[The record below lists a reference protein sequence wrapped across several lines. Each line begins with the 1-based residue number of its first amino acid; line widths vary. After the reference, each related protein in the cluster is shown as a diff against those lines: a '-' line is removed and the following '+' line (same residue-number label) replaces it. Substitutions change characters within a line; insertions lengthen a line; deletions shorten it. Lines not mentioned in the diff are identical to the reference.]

1 MQAINTVIVLVGTL
15 GLILFVVALIR
26 SCKVQEYT
34 IGDVVQFKNKP
45 FTVTRKAPGDC
56 YEIQNGKNTYT
67 VYYKE
72 LTPIKK

>member
-1 MQAINTVIVLVGTL
+1 MQATYTIIVLVTTL
-15 GLILFVVALIR
+15 ALILFVVALIR
-26 SCKVQEYT
+26 SCKVIEFAIGDTVLFRNEAYT
-34 IGDVVQFKNKP
+34 ITK
-45 FTVTRKAPGDC
+45 KAPGDC